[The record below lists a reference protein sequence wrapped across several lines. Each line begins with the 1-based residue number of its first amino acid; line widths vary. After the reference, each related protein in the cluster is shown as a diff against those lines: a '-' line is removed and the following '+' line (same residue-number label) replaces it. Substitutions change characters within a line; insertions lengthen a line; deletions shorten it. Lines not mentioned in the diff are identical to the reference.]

1 VMPKPINSEITG
13 EQNPDPRRS
22 SETGTQLLASG
33 SEGPTNIGELTGVDG
48 KIKAWLPR
56 SIRLW
61 LARNRG
67 IDVAIGRSDDDG
79 FDEKEGRIA
88 LAMLEAIDRPI
99 ERVDCLR
106 ALARLKV
113 LTRERNLTSDDLKAQ
128 ILAYCDELSA
138 YPADVVFSATREWAA
153 TSKWFPSWSELRL
166 LCDDYARKRRSMARM
181 LRERLN
187 APGEEDGTP
196 GPYGPI
202 QPTVRRM

>member
-1 VMPKPINSEITG
+1 MPKPINSEIIG
-13 EQNPDPRRS
+13 EQNPDPRQS

-33 SEGPTNIGELTGVDG
+33 SEGPTNIGELTVDS
-48 KIKAWLPR
+48 KIRAWLPR
-56 SIRLW
+56 SVRLW

-67 IDVAIGRSDDDG
+67 IDTAIGRSDDG

-99 ERVDCLR
+99 ERVDCLK
-106 ALARLKV
+106 ALAKLKV

-128 ILAYCDELSA
+128 ILAYADELSA